1 MFNFKEK
8 NVNFNKEE
16 DINNNKHENKAQKIP
31 EKNLKKFINSLK
43 ENQDESEM
51 EIIKNIYDNTN
62 HNDYSIKENIKL

>member
-1 MFNFKEK
+1 MFNVQEK

-43 ENQDESEM
+43 EN
-51 EIIKNIYDNTN
+51 
-62 HNDYSIKENIKL
+62 